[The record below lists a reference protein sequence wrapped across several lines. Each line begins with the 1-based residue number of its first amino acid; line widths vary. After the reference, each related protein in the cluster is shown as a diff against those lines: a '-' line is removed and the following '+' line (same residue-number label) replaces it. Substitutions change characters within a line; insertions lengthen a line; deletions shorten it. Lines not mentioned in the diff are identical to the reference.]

1 MTTLMMTLMGLSI
14 GAQQCSVWK
23 EIQPCTCK
31 KENNSLTTTV
41 VCDKIT
47 SFADMYSVLQ
57 NKFAPADRIILE
69 VSHSKLEDLLERSFK
84 ELNMTIE
91 SLKLNNDNLR

>member
-1 MTTLMMTLMGLSI
+1 MTALLMTIMGLSI
-14 GAQQCSVWK
+14 SAQQCSVWK

-41 VCDKIT
+41 VCDKIS
-47 SFADMYSVLQ
+47 SFTEMYNVLQ
-57 NKFAPADRIILE
+57 NKFSPTDKIILE
-69 VSHSKLEDLLERSFK
+69 VSHSKLEDLFNRSFK